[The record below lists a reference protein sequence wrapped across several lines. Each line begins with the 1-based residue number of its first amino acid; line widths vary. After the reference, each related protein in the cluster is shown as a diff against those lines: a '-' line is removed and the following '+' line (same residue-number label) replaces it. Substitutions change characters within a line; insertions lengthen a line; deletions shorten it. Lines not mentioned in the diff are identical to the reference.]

1 MRTAIIRHEIM
12 IKRESNQNIFCDISI
27 STDHNLT
34 RQLGL
39 TWHLIWRKI
48 LENIGMH
55 FLSISAVLSVKLLQ
69 GMQSRLKVTEVNPLM
84 KQLPVS

>member
-1 MRTAIIRHEIM
+1 
-12 IKRESNQNIFCDISI
+12 
-27 STDHNLT
+27 
-34 RQLGL
+34 
-39 TWHLIWRKI
+39 
-48 LENIGMH
+48 MH